1 VIPHYDGNIEGYIL
15 IGQAIPPISRA
26 ISFLALEFRA
36 LRVLRVLRALQ
47 VLRALPALPA
57 LPSPQLASSAVAID
71 CSPSTKMS
79 QETLK
84 PQIPLLISS

>member
-1 VIPHYDGNIEGYIL
+1 MTEISEGISSWGGYT
-15 IGQAIPPISRA
+15 PISRA
-26 ISFLALEFRA
+26 ISFLVLV
-36 LRVLRVLRALQ
+36 LRVLRVLQVLQ
-47 VLRALPALPA
+47 VLLVLRALRA
-57 LPSPQLASSAVAID
+57 LPSPLLASLAVEID

>member
-1 VIPHYDGNIEGYIL
+1 MTEISEGISSWGGYT
-15 IGQAIPPISRA
+15 PISRA
-26 ISFLALEFRA
+26 ISFLVLV
-36 LRVLRVLRALQ
+36 LRVLRVLQVLL
-47 VLRALPALPA
+47 VLRALRA
-57 LPSPQLASSAVAID
+57 LPSPLLASLAVEID